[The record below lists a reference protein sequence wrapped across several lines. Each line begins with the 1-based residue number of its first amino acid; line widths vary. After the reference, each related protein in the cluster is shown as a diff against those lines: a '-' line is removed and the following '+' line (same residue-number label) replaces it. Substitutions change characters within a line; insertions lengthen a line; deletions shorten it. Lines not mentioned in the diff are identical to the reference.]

1 MELISHLSVWLV
13 FMDMVQGNH
22 LYAKFQITSNKRLIA
37 LRIASLNVGS
47 MRGTSCEVVDTVFRR
62 GIDLCCAHEFRW
74 RGASTR
80 MLGDKECHYKFW
92 GLAQAV
98 LECCR
103 QRHKLIDKIF
113 DVKYVSDR
121 LMMIKLDACEV
132 VLTALL
138 LFSIYFPQSG
148 LTISDIE

>member
-1 MELISHLSVWLV
+1 MELISQLSVWLV
-13 FMDMVQGNH
+13 FMDMVQRNH

-37 LRIASLNVGS
+37 LRIANLNVGS
-47 MRGTSCEVVDTVFRR
+47 MRLLTRFSGKELIYAVRMNVDGEV
-62 GIDLCCAHEFRW
+62 LQ
-74 RGASTR
+74 
-80 MLGDKECHYKFW
+80 LECWKIRNVITNFG

-103 QRHKLIDKIF
+103 QRQKLIDKIF

-148 LTISDIE
+148 LTMADIG

>member
-1 MELISHLSVWLV
+1 MELISQLSVWLV
-13 FMDMVQGNH
+13 FMDMVQRNH

-37 LRIASLNVGS
+37 LRIANLNVGS
-47 MRGTSCEVVDTVFRR
+47 MRLLTRFSGKELIYAVRMNVDGEV
-62 GIDLCCAHEFRW
+62 LQ
-74 RGASTR
+74 
-80 MLGDKECHYKFW
+80 LECWKIRNLITNFG

-103 QRHKLIDKIF
+103 QRQKLIDKIF

-148 LTISDIE
+148 LTMADIG

>member
-1 MELISHLSVWLV
+1 
-13 FMDMVQGNH
+13 MDMVQRNH

-37 LRIASLNVGS
+37 LRIANLNVGS
-47 MRGTSCEVVDTVFRR
+47 MRLLTRFSGKELIYAVRMNVDGEV
-62 GIDLCCAHEFRW
+62 LQ
-74 RGASTR
+74 
-80 MLGDKECHYKFW
+80 LECWKIRNVITNFG

-103 QRHKLIDKIF
+103 QRQKLIDKIF
-113 DVKYVSDR
+113 YVKYVSDR

-148 LTISDIE
+148 LTMADIG

>member
-1 MELISHLSVWLV
+1 MISQLSVWLV
-13 FMDMVQGNH
+13 FMDMVQRNH

-37 LRIASLNVGS
+37 LRIANLNVGS
-47 MRGTSCEVVDTVFRR
+47 MRGTSCEVVDTRFSGKELIYAV
-62 GIDLCCAHEFRW
+62 
-74 RGASTR
+74 R
-80 MLGDKECHYKFW
+80 MNVDGEVLQLECWKIRNVITNFG

-103 QRHKLIDKIF
+103 QRQKLIDKIF
-113 DVKYVSDR
+113 YVKYVSDR

-148 LTISDIE
+148 LTMADIG